1 MADRGVR
8 TQPTGPGHED
18 WADLVL
24 LGRWLRERL
33 LILDSGLRLLL
44 QRIEEAF
51 VIFQKRVELLLCQG
65 VGLLANYAQ
74 ARISLALDEAP
85 LVEGLFWH
93 GRHARGDHAL
103 LLPCQ

>member
-1 MADRGVR
+1 M
-8 TQPTGPGHED
+8 
-18 WADLVL
+18 
-24 LGRWLRERL
+24 RERL
-33 LILDSGLRLLL
+33 LILDSGLCLLL

-51 VIFQKRVELLLCQG
+51 VIFQERVELLLGQSI
-65 VGLLANYAQ
+65 GLLAYDAQ
-74 ARISLALDEAP
+74 ARISLTLNEPP